1 MFNHSV
7 CPHGVVV
14 SSPLSMREVLG
25 SIPSVSKCLC
35 LSNVDRWFPQ
45 ESHHFR
51 SWICMY
57 QALLRDMLVSS
68 TCARPLAGQT
78 KSAQNGERGRQEV
91 VFPPSRVR
99 LTHPTNC
106 DGYTERTVSTRRV
119 RSREPCNGR
128 QRHVHRFAPKCQGSS
143 TLPRPPVAERSR
155 QAGQPASLQPDHF
168 DKQHSQ
174 LSLSS
179 LLREQK
185 F

>member
-1 MFNHSV
+1 MWSWARA
-7 CPHGVVV
+7 P
-14 SSPLSMREVLG
+14 RWVLLAA
-25 SIPSVSKCLC
+25 SVSAVPCLASVGGVQKNT
-35 LSNVDRWFPQ
+35 LEVNVYTSGFYMQ
-45 ESHHFR
+45 
-51 SWICMY
+51 
-57 QALLRDMLVSS
+57 DMLISS
-68 TCARPLAGQT
+68 SCARPLAGLS
-78 KSAQNGERGRQEV
+78 KNARAANEVGRG

-185 F
+185 FQMCNC